1 MRMTKSERRRYIR
14 HRKKMERMKLRAA
27 EKKRKVSGQFMN
39 RVVIAMILAAFIF
52 TVVMIFVF
60 VRTGSEPS
68 TLIENVF
75 RFLSVEGGA
84 MALIKSVKTVTKKGQ
99 KKNQRISTRTN
110 RSSMR
115 RNDNEIHH

>member
-1 MRMTKSERRRYIR
+1 MRMTKSERRIIR
-14 HRKKMERMKLRAA
+14 HLKRVYGIEEQNAKRKKE
-27 EKKRKVSGQFMN
+27 KVSGQFMN
-39 RVVIAMILAAFIF
+39 RVVIAMILAALIF

-84 MALIKSVKTVTKKGQ
+84 MALIKSVKTVTRRKSESESE
-99 KKNQRISTRTN
+99 NQH
-110 RSSMR
+110 
-115 RNDNEIHH
+115 EGEPEQCEEE